1 MKSVKNPIKVNFA
14 NRTIVISKSF
24 AVKASVV
31 TSKEYRDLTDVQAS
45 YPEYQIVVREIKRN
59 PNKETYPNLTY
70 AYMEHYIATHAHADE
85 RMAEYKE
92 TRLRAQCHAMRYG
105 FVKKWFL
112 AAYPQIDDY
121 TPQQFLEE
129 QTVVRANAG
138 AELPLVA

>member
-1 MKSVKNPIKVNFA
+1 MKSVKNPIKINFL

-45 YPEYQIVVREIKRN
+45 YPEYKIEVRQIKKN

-70 AYMEHYIATHAHADE
+70 AYMEYYISTHPHAEE

-92 TRLRAQCHAMRYG
+92 TRLRAECHAMRYG

-121 TPQQFLEE
+121 TPQQFIEE
-129 QTVVRANAG
+129 QTAIRTG
-138 AELPLVA
+138 TISELPLVA